1 MGARNDRTGAP
12 YDVIPLTDKLSQHRD
27 GTVTTIQSAYVNG
40 ADTTNGAPPPP
51 YNVNNRLTS
60 YSVRQTNNQPQIFG
74 DLNSTGERIC
84 QYYSY
89 TNRTTDD
96 ISETGRL
103 KSSHEYVTV
112 MDANP
117 SKKLKPQRSLP
128 PASRLGSSPLSSMEL
143 GEQTECTSVSNTA
156 AAESKPSEAQVV
168 TTKPTS
174 PVHKNPLK
182 RPSVVISE
190 STYLNLAVVVTIFF
204 NIPIGLA
211 AVAIAMRSTS
221 AYRNQRI
228 EQGRRCATMAL
239 VVSLFGVVTTVAAV
253 MAAVQYVT
261 SSHDGV
267 T

>member
-1 MGARNDRTGAP
+1 MTN
-12 YDVIPLTDKLSQHRD
+12 
-27 GTVTTIQSAYVNG
+27 IQSAYVNG
-40 ADTTNGAPPPP
+40 VNRTNVASPPP
-51 YNVNNRLTS
+51 YNSNYILMS
-60 YSVRQTNNQPQIFG
+60 YGVQQTNNQPQVFG

-96 ISETGRL
+96 ISETVSL
-103 KSSHEYVTV
+103 KSSLESVGV

-117 SKKLKPQRSLP
+117 GNILLKTRCSLP
-128 PASRLGSSPLSSMEL
+128 SASRKGSSQMSGMKL
-143 GEQTECTSVSNTA
+143 GEQTDCTSVSNKG
-156 AAESKPSEAQVV
+156 AAESKQTETQAV
-168 TTKPTS
+168 TAKPTTI
-174 PVHKNPLK
+174 PVHQKPLK

-221 AYRNQRI
+221 AYRNQRV
-228 EQGRRCATMAL
+228 EQGRRCATLAL

-261 SSHDGV
+261 
-267 T
+267 